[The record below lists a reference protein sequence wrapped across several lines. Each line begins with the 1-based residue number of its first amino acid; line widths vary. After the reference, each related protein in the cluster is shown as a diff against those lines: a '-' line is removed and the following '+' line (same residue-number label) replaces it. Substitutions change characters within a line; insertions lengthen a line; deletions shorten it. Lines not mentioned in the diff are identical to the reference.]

1 MMEIDQKTIAEL
13 LQLGG
18 QYAIP
23 AAALL
28 RALYSGWKGKFP
40 EGFGQITAASLF
52 AGLTAVTDNQQA
64 DLGSIITDILG
75 NTVFMVGLLSFIML
89 YLLRQPNR
97 GLIVD
102 AVVGA
107 FIGVVAWALWYYVL
121 RNDLSLGS
129 LLETLGVQPDSPFIG
144 LADLISWPAA
154 AGAGAL
160 IFVLLRFALRQ
171 IGRVVRLATTLLTIG
186 IILAVIAG
194 GLYLATQAGL
204 ITLG

>member
-1 MMEIDQKTIAEL
+1 MEIDQQTIANL

-52 AGLTAVTDNQQA
+52 AGVTAAADNQQP
-64 DLGSIITDILG
+64 DLGRIVTDILG

-121 RNDLSLGS
+121 RNDLSFGS
-129 LLETLGVQPDSPFIG
+129 LLETLGIPPDSSLIG
-144 LADLISWPAA
+144 LADLITWPAA
-154 AGAGAL
+154 AGAGAV
-160 IFVLLRFALRQ
+160 IFVALRFALRQ
-171 IGRVVRLATTLLTIG
+171 IGRIVRLATTLLTIG

-194 GLYLATQAGL
+194 GLYLAAQSGL
-204 ITLG
+204 ISLG